1 MAGRAI
7 PEHVTATGTARLV
20 PEGTDAW
27 VLELDGTPQSHVD
40 LADPR
45 HLAFEYVRRLGHVLD
60 EAAPEGRPLDV
71 LHLGGGALT
80 LPRYVA
86 ATRPG
91 SRQRVVEVD
100 GPLTELVRA
109 RLPLRREVRVRVRVE
124 DARAA
129 VESLREASVD
139 VVVGDVYA
147 GARVPAH
154 LTTVEYAAAVARL
167 LRPEG
172 LYTVNLADGPP
183 LTFLRGQ
190 VATLRAVFGELV
202 LLAEPAVL
210 RGRRFGNA
218 VLVASARP
226 LPVDALVRRAAAD
239 PIPARV
245 VAGEVLDRF
254 AGSARPVHDADAAP
268 SPAPP
273 PGWLSG

>member
-86 ATRPG
+86 ATRPR

-109 RLPLRREVRVRVRVE
+109 RLPLRREARVRVRVE